1 MMLSRI
7 AESLFWIGRYVERAS
22 DQARVLEVHLDL
34 GSTATGPHGMN
45 FGSSLCR
52 AMGAQPLDCLTFEDV
67 WETLGLNPKSPLS
80 IVTTFANCRESA
92 RRCREILSTSTWEAI
107 NRSWRVIQFG
117 GLDHLRPAEACREVR
132 DFTSMIVGTLS
143 DTMTRDQAWY
153 FLAAGRYIERT
164 DMTSRILYAT
174 VVAPPRPATHNVVLR
189 ACGAQQAFV
198 VTRGREDTLAAAVDF
213 LMRDRLFPRSVV
225 HCLGRAQ
232 ESLAALDP
240 TVLRSGFEDDAQRLL
255 GRACAN
261 VEYDAEHDVMATL
274 GATTTRLTDVCK
286 QATQALTTRYFEGA
300 LAPEW
305 KER

>member
-34 GSTATGPHGMN
+34 GAAATGPKGLN
-45 FGSSLCR
+45 FGASLCQ
-52 AMGAQPLDCLTFEDV
+52 AMGADSEECQSFEDV
-67 WETLGLNPKSPLS
+67 WYTLGLNPDSPLS

-107 NRSWRVIQFG
+107 NRSWRTIQFG
-117 GLDHLRPAEACREVR
+117 GLSQMRPSEACREVR
-132 DFTSMIVGTLS
+132 DFSSMIVGTLS

-153 FLAAGRYIERT
+153 FLAAGRYIERV

-174 VVAPPRPATHNVVLR
+174 VVAPGRAATHHVVLR
-189 ACGAQQAFV
+189 ACGAQQAYV
-198 VTRGREDTLAAAVDF
+198 VTRGREDSLAAAVDF

-225 HCLGRAQ
+225 HCLTRAQ

-240 TVLRSGFEDDAQRLL
+240 TVLRTGFEDDAQRLL
-255 GRACAN
+255 GRSCAN
-261 VEYDAEHDVMATL
+261 VEYDTDRDVLATL
-274 GATTTRLTDVCK
+274 GTSTSRLLDVCK

-300 LAPEW
+300 LVPQW
-305 KER
+305 NER